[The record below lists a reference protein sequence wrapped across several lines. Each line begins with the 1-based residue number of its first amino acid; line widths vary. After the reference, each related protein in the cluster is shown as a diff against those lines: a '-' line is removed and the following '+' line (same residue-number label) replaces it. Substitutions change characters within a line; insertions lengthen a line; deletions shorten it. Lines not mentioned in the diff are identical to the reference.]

1 MKNKLTGK
9 EFSIE
14 VVIGL
19 ACICILSCLQ
29 CGCNDKLVQ
38 RAAVVEDAKSSDVF
52 DIQDAVQNQNGNHFI
67 VRKADGSVWV
77 YRTSGD
83 TDSVVSK
90 NMVFLPTK

>member
-1 MKNKLTGK
+1 MKNKIIG
-9 EFSIE
+9 
-14 VVIGL
+14 VIYTSLGISVMCF
-19 ACICILSCLQ
+19 ASCLQ

-52 DIQDAVQNQNGNHFI
+52 DIQDAVHNQDGNHFV

-77 YRTSGD
+77 YRTSVN
-83 TDSVVSK
+83 TDEVISK